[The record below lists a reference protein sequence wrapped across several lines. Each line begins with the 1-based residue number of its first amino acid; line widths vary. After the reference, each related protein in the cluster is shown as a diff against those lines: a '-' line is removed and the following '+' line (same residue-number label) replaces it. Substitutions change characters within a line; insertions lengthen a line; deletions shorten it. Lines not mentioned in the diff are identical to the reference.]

1 MGRKTD
7 IESWLMIHKNKK
19 QRQNFIKLFKMAYQ
33 RPIVSW
39 NYQKSVYFSKLFNPS
54 QTDAPSNGKSLDAA
68 FQVLSNT
75 NFVPNDFSNFV
86 INALWSLCPLFSQK
100 LRYIKFKNLD
110 QITIKNNVYLYQHY
124 QKTKTLCRH
133 VSRFPRFTASD

>member
-54 QTDAPSNGKSLDAA
+54 QTSAPSNGKSLDAA
-68 FQVLSNT
+68 FQVLSNA

-86 INALWSLCPLFSQK
+86 INAL
-100 LRYIKFKNLD
+100 
-110 QITIKNNVYLYQHY
+110 
-124 QKTKTLCRH
+124 
-133 VSRFPRFTASD
+133 

>member
-1 MGRKTD
+1 MANRLTRHFRFCQ
-7 IESWLMIHKNKK
+7 ILILYQTIFRILSLM
-19 QRQNFIKLFKMAYQ
+19 LFEACV
-33 RPIVSW
+33 R
-39 NYQKSVYFSKLFNPS
+39 YFLK
-54 QTDAPSNGKSLDAA
+54 
-68 FQVLSNT
+68 
-75 NFVPNDFSNFV
+75 
-86 INALWSLCPLFSQK
+86 I